1 MILALSL
8 FALVVLILFV
18 LTWYNI
24 STRADAGQY
33 AQTCGHIDD
42 DRRKLRELVRN
53 HEGYGQL
60 QQHVA
65 ALDQIV
71 TLQLAPSGDGSEESY
86 FFIPTPDQYKVGYA
100 MCAKIGYEDSKPQS
114 TERSLTLRELL
125 NRVLKDIPVEL
136 VHPVEADWKFKE
148 EPIPPPSPPFL
159 VPMTP
164 YAIDNSPVLTSRQGA
179 PLSFL
184 EMFGIVPKP
193 VVFSPH
199 FCGLDTG
206 FTDQN

>member
-8 FALVVLILFV
+8 FALVILILFV

-53 HEGYGQL
+53 HEGCGPL

-65 ALDQIV
+65 ALDQVV
-71 TLQLAPSGDGSEESY
+71 TLQLQTPPDGAESY
-86 FFIPTPDQYKVGYA
+86 FSIPSPKQYKVCYA
-100 MCAKIGYEDSKPQS
+100 ALLDGVGRNS

-148 EPIPPPSPPFL
+148 EPTAPLS
-159 VPMTP
+159 VAPMTP
-164 YAIDNSPVLTSRQGA
+164 YSVDNSLAPTLRQGA

-184 EMFGIVPKP
+184 EMFSPAQKP
-193 VVFSPH
+193 IVFSPH
-199 FCGLDTG
+199 SCGLDTG
-206 FTDQN
+206 APFRYPFFIDHN